1 MFDNLG
7 NDTSPSLII
16 QALETYI
23 TALQM
28 SDYPANITEIQ
39 DNIAVVAVVIPQQSL
54 QTGLGFASITQGS
67 GLGSLK
73 TEDISIYYEPKSIPV
88 AEVKS
93 SILVPAAVLDYV
105 TPGTCILKMT
115 FN

>member
-1 MFDNLG
+1 
-7 NDTSPSLII
+7 
-16 QALETYI
+16 
-23 TALQM
+23 M

-73 TEDISIYYEPKSIPV
+73 TEDISIYYEPNSIPV
-88 AEVKS
+88 AEVTS

-105 TPGTCILKMT
+105 TPGTCFTGLKKQIAGGVST
-115 FN
+115 LCNPP